1 MIVVGRVGPPAMT
14 VTGRAGLPA
23 MTVTRADCA
32 GLEVLGE
39 LEPSL
44 LARVATECRI
54 VTFHR
59 QDVILQQGADNAQVH
74 FVLSGR
80 VHLYFDS
87 ATQSQPIEIG
97 AGRMFGEMSVIGELP
112 VWGLVG
118 GAATC

>member
-1 MIVVGRVGPPAMT
+1 MIVVGRVGPPAIT
-14 VTGRAGLPA
+14 VTGRAGLPAMTATPGSERRPGRSPGGSERAGHDNHARVGAPA

-80 VHLYFDS
+80 GDLYFDS
-87 ATQSQPIEIG
+87 AP
-97 AGRMFGEMSVIGELP
+97 
-112 VWGLVG
+112 
-118 GAATC
+118 